1 MSKFATVKLV
11 MLWLWAVTI
20 IYRMDGIV
28 TTVVE
33 VAKVVDLNNASQIKN
48 IVPKLGNVLDY
59 SHYKLCNFYSL

>member
-1 MSKFATVKLV
+1 
-11 MLWLWAVTI
+11 
-20 IYRMDGIV
+20 MDGIV

-33 VAKVVDLNNASQIKN
+33 VAKVVGLNNASQIKN